1 MEVLATNITHKDPNH
16 NNEND
21 IGRCV
26 VLFLSGALILYG
38 AWLWWRVLPSEIAWL
53 VLLLIACML
62 FSVYGGLVY
71 LNNYLRWNRTTETI
85 SVQHETLVI
94 KCHGCIFHR
103 KKEIPLSA
111 IQRIDTYDGRTLWLW
126 SRLPETLRVVYSNSR
141 RYRFGLCMTDA
152 ERDAL
157 AKKIMDFVNQSH
169 STSHGSPRSRRG
181 RNRLSEG
188 RRGRLRTLT
197 V

>member
-16 NNEND
+16 SNEND
-21 IGRCV
+21 IIHCV
-26 VLFLSGALILYG
+26 GSFLQGALILYG

-103 KKEIPLSA
+103 RKEIPLSA
-111 IQRIDTYDGRTLWLW
+111 IRRVETYNGRTLWLW
-126 SRLPETLRVVYSNSR
+126 GRLPETLRVVYSNSR

-152 ERDAL
+152 QRDAL
-157 AKKIMDFVNQSH
+157 AKKITDLAKQ
-169 STSHGSPRSRRG
+169 
-181 RNRLSEG
+181 
-188 RRGRLRTLT
+188 
-197 V
+197 

>member
-1 MEVLATNITHKDPNH
+1 MEVLATNITHKGPNH

-38 AWLWWRVLPSEIAWL
+38 AWLWWRVLPSKIAWL

-111 IQRIDTYDGRTLWLW
+111 IQRIDTYDDRTLWLW

-157 AKKIMDFVNQSH
+157 AKKIMDFVNQ
-169 STSHGSPRSRRG
+169 
-181 RNRLSEG
+181 
-188 RRGRLRTLT
+188 
-197 V
+197 